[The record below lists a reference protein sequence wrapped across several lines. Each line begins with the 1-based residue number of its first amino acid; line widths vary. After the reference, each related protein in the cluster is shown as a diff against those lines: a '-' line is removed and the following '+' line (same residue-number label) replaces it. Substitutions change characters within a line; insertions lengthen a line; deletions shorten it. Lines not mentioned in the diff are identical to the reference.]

1 MRRKMALSCLRV
13 VIRPNYV
20 RRNYGVFGV
29 QLCNQYSTAAHTL
42 RVNQQI
48 KEKRKRALLGGGE
61 NRIDAQHKKVLE

>member
-1 MRRKMALSCLRV
+1 MALNCLSWVMRS
-13 VIRPNYV
+13 NYV

-29 QLCNQYSTAAHTL
+29 QLCNQNSTAAHTL

-61 NRIDAQHKKVLE
+61 SRINAQHKKVLN

>member
-1 MRRKMALSCLRV
+1 MALSSLRV
-13 VIRPNYV
+13 VLRPNYV
-20 RRNYGVFGV
+20 RRNYGVCGV

-61 NRIDAQHKKVLE
+61 SRIDAQHKKVLN